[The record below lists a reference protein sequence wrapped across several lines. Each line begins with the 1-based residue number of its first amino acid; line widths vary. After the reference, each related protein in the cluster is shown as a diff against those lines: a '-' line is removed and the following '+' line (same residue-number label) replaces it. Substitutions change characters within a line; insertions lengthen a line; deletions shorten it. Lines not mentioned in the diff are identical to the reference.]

1 MRPPWR
7 ACSTSAPPTPPPRR
21 SPRPSSAWS
30 PSRAART
37 PARGPG
43 SRPAGRPGSR
53 ARPLATSIQK
63 VRQPRLMYQQNEL
76 FRSAGAGPFEALTL
90 AVARDAAML
99 IWLDGNANR
108 RQSPNENFARE
119 LM

>member
-1 MRPPWR
+1 M
-7 ACSTSAPPTPPPRR
+7 
-21 SPRPSSAWS
+21 
-30 PSRAART
+30 AA
-37 PARGPG
+37 ADN
-43 SRPAGRPGSR
+43 
-53 ARPLATSIQK
+53 PLREKLTLFWHGHFATSIQK

-108 RQSPNENFARE
+108 RQSPNENADGAVHPRHRQ
-119 LM
+119 LQRG